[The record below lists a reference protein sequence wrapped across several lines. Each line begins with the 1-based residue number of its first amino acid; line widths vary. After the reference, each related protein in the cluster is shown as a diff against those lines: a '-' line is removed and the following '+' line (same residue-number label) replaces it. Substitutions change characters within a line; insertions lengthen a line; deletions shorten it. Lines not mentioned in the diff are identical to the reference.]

1 MEITSIFK
9 YKINENDLI
18 ILIMYIV
25 YMIHFLII
33 LNNVLIFI
41 FLFMLII

>member
-25 YMIHFLII
+25 EMIHFLII